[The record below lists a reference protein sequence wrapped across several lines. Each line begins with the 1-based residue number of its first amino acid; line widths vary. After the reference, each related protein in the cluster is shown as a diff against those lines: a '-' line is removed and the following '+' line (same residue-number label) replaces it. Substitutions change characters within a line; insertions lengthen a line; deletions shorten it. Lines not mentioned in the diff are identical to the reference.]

1 MNTFM
6 FVWVLSLCCRYIDG
20 FVNKCSSVLPF
31 SFVYKAIRKIGS
43 FTRGHMN
50 VTSPI
55 VHRNVT
61 KMLHLPTCASALFK
75 EYGLIFFIRV
85 FLPTQKH
92 TKYKTA
98 ILLRSLIIWLFLHLP
113 FFHFYIY
120 PASPFFWF
128 FFLPVFVP
136 LFISSIHFPF
146 PFSYSIPPVS
156 LGLFLL
162 NYAAPCS
169 IVSVNN
175 IKICILMNLSAILY
189 ESFDWE
195 VVQL

>member
-1 MNTFM
+1 
-6 FVWVLSLCCRYIDG
+6 
-20 FVNKCSSVLPF
+20 
-31 SFVYKAIRKIGS
+31 
-43 FTRGHMN
+43 
-50 VTSPI
+50 
-55 VHRNVT
+55 
-61 KMLHLPTCASALFK
+61 
-75 EYGLIFFIRV
+75 
-85 FLPTQKH
+85 
-92 TKYKTA
+92 
-98 ILLRSLIIWLFLHLP
+98 
-113 FFHFYIY
+113 
-120 PASPFFWF
+120 
-128 FFLPVFVP
+128 VFVP